1 MGHIKYASQ
10 TRLKINMGLVEK
22 IEEITKTRNKLDN
35 QLNGLYKQLNN
46 KIDFIHD
53 NIGKDYRTKDSWFWS
68 EYTVITNVYEDGE
81 FVVINYDYFRYEND
95 SDDLFI
101 KKELL
106 DMPEEE
112 ILKNKDT
119 LKTELDA
126 YNEEQLRQL
135 KEIKKEKE
143 LEVKKREYERLMTQV
158 QKLESEIGK

>member
-1 MGHIKYASQ
+1 
-10 TRLKINMGLVEK
+10 MGLVEK
-22 IEEITKTRNKLDN
+22 IEETTKNKDKLDN

-106 DMPEEE
+106 DMTEEE
-112 ILKNKDT
+112 LKANKER
-119 LKTELDA
+119 L
-126 YNEEQLRQL
+126 
-135 KEIKKEKE
+135 IKE
-143 LEVKKREYERLMTQV
+143 LEETNQKRV
-158 QKLESEIGK
+158 

>member
-1 MGHIKYASQ
+1 
-10 TRLKINMGLVEK
+10 MGLVEK
-22 IEEITKTRNKLDN
+22 IKETVKARNKLDN
-35 QLNGLYKQLNN
+35 QLNGLYRQLND
-46 KIDFIHD
+46 KIEFIHD

-68 EYTVITNVYEDGE
+68 EYTIITNVYEDGE

-106 DMPEEE
+106 DMSEEE

-119 LKTELDA
+119 LKVELDA
-126 YNEEQLRQL
+126 YNQEQLRL
-135 KEIKKEKE
+135 LEESKKEKE
-143 LEVKKREYERLMTQV
+143 LAAKKREYERLMAQV

>member
-1 MGHIKYASQ
+1 
-10 TRLKINMGLVEK
+10 MGLVEK
-22 IEEITKTRNKLDN
+22 IEETVKARNKLDN
-35 QLNGLYKQLNN
+35 QLNGLYRQLND
-46 KIDFIHD
+46 KIEFIHD

-68 EYTVITNVYEDGE
+68 EYTIITNVYEDGE

-106 DMPEEE
+106 DMSEEE

-119 LKTELDA
+119 LKVELDA
-126 YNEEQLRQL
+126 YNQEQLKRLEDAEKEEEL
-135 KEIKKEKE
+135 KIKKCEH
-143 LEVKKREYERLMTQV
+143 ERLMAQV